1 MNNLEK
7 KFEPNSLDNQEVIK
21 RERKKDKENKIN
33 KPISRREFLKTAGIF
48 TAGVAAGGLGLN
60 SLGKEKKQEEKNVL
74 DSEVGNF
81 SKEEKDEELEQ
92 EEMIIREQ
100 EVIKEEE
107 IKSIDEVINFD
118 SPEPIK
124 FNIASVKAL
133 EKQFAETYRGRLKP
147 SLEYAFREMGAW
159 EPDLREIFKKE
170 GVPEK
175 FIYLAIPESHWKF
188 SNRSIKGADGPY
200 QFIRRTARRY
210 GLRIDETIDERKD
223 PLKSA
228 RACAKLLHHLHRKT
242 GDWDLDL
249 SLYNGG
255 FAWKYLE
262 EAARNKEEVSYK
274 KYLGYIEERLNS
286 IKDSVKEAGILTHT
300 VGRGDTLSKIAASYQ
315 IDMSEIY
322 NLNRKKIKD
331 KNRIR
336 RGGKFVLPTNGQ
348 VRRKVFLQKI
358 SGFKENL
365 SYPAKFNAVMKLI
378 NEGFVTEQK
387 KPLKYKTITVSRG
400 REIKY
405 TIKPKDTLY
414 SISKKLGVAIDV
426 LRENNPGLK
435 IDSLPIGYNLKISG
449 NKPTTLFDI
458 ARKERTFLW
467 RLKKL
472 NPAIKESKRP
482 IPDGF
487 EIRV

>member
-7 KFEPNSLDNQEVIK
+7 KFIPKSLDNQEVIK
-21 RERKKDKENKIN
+21 RERKKEKEDRVN
-33 KPISRREFLKTAGIF
+33 KPISRREFIKNTGIF
-48 TAGVAAGGLGLN
+48 AAGVAAVGLGFN

-74 DSEVGNF
+74 NSETEDLLK
-81 SKEEKDEELEQ
+81 KEEELEQ
-92 EEMIIREQ
+92 KEIIIKEQ
-100 EVIKEEE
+100 EVIQEEE
-107 IKSIDEVINFD
+107 IKSIDEVIDFD

-124 FNIASVKAL
+124 FNLESVKAL
-133 EKQFAETYRGRLKP
+133 EKQFIETYKGRLKP

-159 EPDLREIFKKE
+159 EPDLRAIFRKE

-200 QFIRRTARRY
+200 QFIRDTAKKY
-210 GLRIDETIDERKD
+210 GLRIDSTIDERKD

-228 RACAKLLHHLHRKT
+228 KACAKLLRHLHRKT
-242 GDWDLDL
+242 RDWDLDL

-262 EAARNKEEVSYK
+262 EAAKSKEEISYK
-274 KYLGYIEERLNS
+274 KYLENIEKRLNF
-286 IKDSVKEAGILTHT
+286 IKDSIKEADILTHT
-300 VGRGDTLSKIAASYQ
+300 VSQGDTLSKIAAYYRV
-315 IDMSEIY
+315 DMSVIY
-322 NLNRKKIKD
+322 NLNKKKIRD

-336 RGGKFVLPTNGQ
+336 RGDEFILPTNDQ
-348 VRRKVFLQKI
+348 AKRRVFLRKI

-387 KPLKYKTITVSRG
+387 EPLKYKTITIFRG
-400 REIKY
+400 RDIKY
-405 TIKPKDTLY
+405 TIKHKDTLY
-414 SISKKLGVAIDV
+414 SISRKFDVGIDV
-426 LRENNPGLK
+426 LRKNNPGLK
-435 IDSLPIGYNLKISG
+435 IDSLPVGYNLRIPRK
-449 NKPTTLFDI
+449 KPITLLDI
-458 ARKERTFLW
+458 ARREKILLG
-467 RLKKL
+467 RLKEL
-472 NPAIKESKRP
+472 NPAIKGPKRP